1 MMFIS
6 FHKRIYRALGSTDI
20 KNYKAVSYDKMT
32 VVLVEAVKE
41 LMAGMKNLS
50 RGMRTKKRA

>member
-6 FHKRIYRALGSTDI
+6 FHKRIYRAIGSTDI

-50 RGMRTKKRA
+50 R